1 MSTPNASWS
10 ASQTASPVFGIDFG
24 LQLDTMRHM
33 TFGSDEIRDLTVEM
47 DEISPDSVH
56 FDRTAR
62 A

>member
-1 MSTPNASWS
+1 
-10 ASQTASPVFGIDFG
+10 VFGIDLG
-24 LQLDTMRHM
+24 LRLDTMRHM

-56 FDRTAR
+56 FDRTTR